1 MSAWYFFAN
10 LKSIGM
16 NRLWFPFLVFFCLLI
31 SCNSPSSKKGTLTH
45 EMKMEKSSRS
55 EKNGWISIH
64 LEGAPEVIGY
74 QHGYLL
80 AEEIIDLREA
90 MAILNE
96 KTTGRNWKFYR
107 DESERMFWPNVPEE
121 YRLEIDGIVSGVNA
135 KLGVA
140 KIDRKDVIAM
150 NSILEMSWYY
160 VPWLNSK
167 DKPNPP
173 DPTPPGH
180 CSAMVATGTWTKD
193 GKIVMA
199 HNNWVE
205 YVIGE
210 RWNIILDIVPEKGN
224 RIVMDALPG
233 FIHSGDDFY
242 INSAGIL
249 VTETTITRFKGFD
262 TTGVAEFVR
271 ARKAIQYSS
280 SIDEWVASMKEKN
293 NGGYANDWLIG
304 DNKTGEIARL
314 ELGLKN
320 QFLEKTKDGYFVGA
334 NFPVNKKLIKEE
346 TKYDSSVLSTSPNA
360 RKLRWEE
367 ILKENK
373 GKIDV
378 NAAMKFMGDH
388 YDTWRKKDLAG
399 ALTLCG
405 HIDTDEVGAP
415 DMGWPAFTAAGA
427 VQGKATDG
435 NLAKEMKL
443 WAIMG
448 HPCGEP
454 FISSKFL
461 SAHPEFSY
469 QKEYLHDMPGEIW
482 TLFGN

>member
-1 MSAWYFFAN
+1 MKKLFLSA
-10 LKSIGM
+10 
-16 NRLWFPFLVFFCLLI
+16 LVLLSFLI
-31 SCNSPSSKKGTLTH
+31 SCNGPSS
-45 EMKMEKSSRS
+45 EKSTLAHGQMMTKASRT
-55 EKNGWISIH
+55 EKNGWIVVH
-64 LEGAPEVIGY
+64 LEGVPEVVGY

-80 AEEIIDLREA
+80 AAEIFNLRGA
-90 MAILNE
+90 MAMLNI
-96 KTTGRNWKFYR
+96 KTTGRSWDFYR
-107 DESERMFWPNVPEE
+107 NESERMFWVNTPVE
-121 YRLEIDGIVSGVNA
+121 YQKEIDGIVSGVNA
-135 KLGVA
+135 KLGEG
-140 KIDRKDVIAM
+140 KIDRKDVIAI

-167 DKPNPP
+167 NNPNPP

-180 CSAMVATGTWTKD
+180 CSAIAATGSWTKD

-199 HNNWVE
+199 HNNWVD
-205 YVIGE
+205 YVIGQ

-224 RIVMDALPG
+224 IILMDALPG

-242 INSAGIL
+242 INSAGLI
-249 VTETTITRFKGFD
+249 VTETTISQFKGFD

-271 ARKAIQYSS
+271 ARKAIQYAT
-280 SIDEWVASMKEKN
+280 SIDEWAAKMKEKN

-320 QFLEKTKDGYFVGA
+320 QFLERTKDGYFVGA
-334 NFPVNKKLIKEE
+334 NFPVNEKLIKEE
-346 TKYDSSVLSTSPNA
+346 TTFDPSVLSNSANS

-367 ILKENK
+367 LMKDNK

-378 NAAMKFMGDH
+378 DAVMMFMGDH
-388 YDTWRKKDLAG
+388 YDTWRKKEQPG

-405 HIDTDEVGAP
+405 HIDEDEVGIP
-415 DMGWPAFTAAGA
+415 GGGWPSFTPAGA

-435 NLAKEMKL
+435 TLATGMKL

-448 HPCGEP
+448 HPCGHS
-454 FISSKFL
+454 FIAKDFL
-461 SAHPEFSY
+461 AAHPEFSY
-469 QKEYLHDMPGEIW
+469 QQEYLRDMPGQVW
-482 TLFGN
+482 TLFGKITY

>member
-1 MSAWYFFAN
+1 
-10 LKSIGM
+10 M
-16 NRLWFPFLVFFCLLI
+16 NRLWFPVLLSFSLLL
-31 SCNSPSSKKGTLTH
+31 SCNSPTSIKVPLSHT
-45 EMKMEKSSRS
+45 MMMEKASRS
-55 EKNGWISIH
+55 EKNGWIAVH
-64 LEGAPEVIGY
+64 LEGTPEVIGY

-80 AEEIIDLREA
+80 AEEIIDLRGA
-90 MAILNE
+90 MAVLNE
-96 KTTGRNWKFYR
+96 KTTGRNWKFFR
-107 DESERMFWPNVPEE
+107 DESERIFWPNIPDE
-121 YRLEIDGIVSGVNA
+121 YRNELDGIVSGVNA
-135 KLGVA
+135 KLGSG
-140 KIDRKDVIAM
+140 KIDRKDILAM

-167 DKPNPP
+167 NNPVPP

-180 CSAMVATGTWTKD
+180 CSAIAATGTWTKD

-210 RWNIILDIVPEKGN
+210 RWNVILDIVPEKGN
-224 RIVMDALPG
+224 RIIMDALPG

-242 INSAGIL
+242 INSTGII
-249 VTETTITRFKGFD
+249 VTETTITQFKGFD

-271 ARKAIQYSS
+271 ARKAIQYSN
-280 SIDEWVASMKEKN
+280 SIDEWVAMMKDKN

-320 QFLEKTKDGYFVGA
+320 QFLERTKDGYFVGA
-334 NFPVNKKLIKEE
+334 NFPVNEKLIKEE
-346 TKYDSSVLSTSPNA
+346 TSYDPTLLNTSPNA
-360 RKLRWEE
+360 RKARWEE
-367 ILKENK
+367 ILNSNK

-378 NAAMKFMGDH
+378 NAAMKFIGDH
-388 YDTWRKKDLAG
+388 YDTWRKKDEAS

-405 HIDTDEVGAP
+405 HIDTDKLGAP

-435 NLAKEMKL
+435 NLAKDMKL

-454 FISSKFL
+454 FIASKFL
-461 SAHPEFSY
+461 YDHPEFDY
-469 QKEYLHDMPGEIW
+469 QKDYLRDMPGQKW
-482 TLFGN
+482 TVFNK